1 MKKFRMVIFSIL
13 LTYLCCGCSIFQFEG
28 HYVGTESEEY
38 NSNRYL
44 FPYRGQNGEIMRSAV
59 ISKIKLQSGMVII
72 LPNHCS
78 NFGVTGLF
86 TPITPPIPLF
96 WFRSWSTAECHFFTI
111 KTKPETNVRLIFGG
125 KTYEP
130 TKANDLY
137 NYTKYTFPIRAKNID
152 SGTIVIEKDGEKIEV
167 PFEYKYFK
175 FWY

>member
-1 MKKFRMVIFSIL
+1 MKNFKRIILNIVL
-13 LTYLCCGCSIFQFEG
+13 LTLCNCSETGLIG
-28 HYVGTESEEY
+28 YYSAKKSDGSENKISY
-38 NSNRYL
+38 NTD
-44 FPYRGQNGEIMRSAV
+44 NGIVLKTSKAKEIWVDMPRDCSGF
-59 ISKIKLQSGMVII
+59 KLS
-72 LPNHCS
+72 
-78 NFGVTGLF
+78 GLF

-137 NYTKYTFPIRAKNID
+137 NYTKYTFPIRAKNLD

-167 PFEYKYFK
+167 PLEYKYFK